1 MKRIIALILAV
12 LMACSVF
19 AGCRNSE
26 VSAPSEE
33 VIETENITIPEG
45 EPIIIEGYVTE
56 P

>member
-1 MKRIIALILAV
+1 MKRIIAFILAV

-33 VIETENITIPEG
+33 VIETVTIPEG
-45 EPIIIEGYVTE
+45 EPIITE
-56 P
+56 TYISEP

>member
-19 AGCRNSE
+19 VGCHNSE

-33 VIETENITIPEG
+33 VIETENVTIPEG